1 MHTPGP
7 GRTKDTEKK
16 LSYPR
21 SKHASQQEIALYI
34 FGKKTKKSN
43 PWNKKS
49 YPEVPSAAWLPGWTQ
64 LSAGLLEQFA
74 GPEQNKAQ
82 LFPGVSSSFCNSPV
96 GRAAQPQRAGSA
108 LGPAGWSLLVARTA
122 WKGPS
127 SKTVTAWKGPESKTE
142 TASKGPTSKTVPIAR
157 SVDLSH
163 ARCWGSCHLQ
173 PGPSL
178 PFTSDVLL

>member
-1 MHTPGP
+1 MPASRRLHFTFLAKRLKKVTP
-7 GRTKDTEKK
+7 EIKK
-16 LSYPR
+16 VILR
-21 SKHASQQEIALYI
+21 CLQQLGCLA
-34 FGKKTKKSN
+34 GHSSVQGCWSN
-43 PWNKKS
+43 
-49 YPEVPSAAWLPGWTQ
+49 
-64 LSAGLLEQFA
+64 LLAQK
-74 GPEQNKAQ
+74 NKAQ

-96 GRAAQPQRAGSA
+96 GRAAQSQRAGSA

-127 SKTVTAWKGPESKTE
+127 SKTVTAWKVSTSKTVTAWKGPESKTE